1 MRKLNFLLGMLIPLI
16 GFSQWTQLGSTLEG
30 VPDINNSSTHFGY
43 STALSADGTTMV
55 VGAPYGGGVSI
66 HNNNSYVEVY
76 RFIEDE
82 WQLLGD
88 KIEGDDAFHLLGN
101 RAPTETGQSVSISYD
116 GNTIAIGETNFYT
129 IHEDQ
134 LTPRNGRVRIFHF
147 TDDNWEQVGDDIMG
161 VFIDNNGNYN
171 LFDSGHEN
179 FGSSVKLSSDGSIV
193 AIADDNYT
201 HNDVNKVRIFHNN
214 NNNNNNNNQW
224 TPMGNTLYG
233 EADDEGF
240 GRSID
245 LSSNGMIL
253 AVGAPLGATP
263 NVPGNDAGYVKI
275 YEYQTDNWELIGRI
289 DGLES
294 DDGWGRGNFAGAS
307 VALSHDGSIVAFSGS
322 QYRNNEGSFVGNVRV
337 YQNVSGNW
345 EQVANMLEGGKS
357 TYYDTKAMV
366 ALSADGS
373 KLAVGTAV
381 SNTRKVEIFEN
392 INNEWE
398 LVDEAISGTPNLGVN
413 TLFGQVLDLSADGS
427 ITAVSDFLENVEGI
441 SVGTVKVYQNCNLT
455 NISVASEGADAFC
468 SGGSTTL
475 SALIEQ
481 DYYVEKSTINWY
493 TTETATEPVF
503 VSSIYDTPTL
513 TETTSFWVEAI
524 SPTGCPS
531 ERVEVIVV
539 VNDKTE
545 PTISFSY
552 PEVCTTETA
561 VQPIL
566 ATDFISGGEFY
577 ATGGIAVN
585 PTTGVIDASNS
596 TSGTY
601 TIFYEVEENF
611 EECTDNGTY
620 EFEVTVKACE
630 IQRGISPN
638 GDNLNDFFDLSS
650 LDVKKLNIYNRYG
663 SEVYSKN
670 NYTNQ
675 WGGQDNNDNALPTG
689 TYFFSIAKNNGE
701 ALTGWVYIN
710 REK

>member
-1 MRKLNFLLGMLIPLI
+1 MRRFTYLLTILIPLVSF
-16 GFSQWTQLGSTLEG
+16 GQWTQLGSTLEG

-55 VGAPYGGGVSI
+55 VGAPYGGGGGG

-82 WQLLGD
+82 WQLLGN

-101 RAPTETGQSVSISYD
+101 RAPTETGQSVSISHD

-129 IHEDQ
+129 IFEDQ
-134 LTPRNGRVRIFHF
+134 LTPWNGRVRIFHF
-147 TDDNWEQVGDDIMG
+147 TNGDWEQVGNDIMN
-161 VFIDNNGNYN
+161 VSIDSNGNYD
-171 LFDSGHEN
+171 LFDTGHEN
-179 FGSSVKLSSDGSIV
+179 FGSSVKLSGDGSIV

-201 HNDVNKVRIFHNN
+201 HNDINKVKVFQNI
-214 NNNNNNNNQW
+214 NNQW

-233 EADDEGF
+233 EIDDESF
-240 GRSID
+240 GGSID

-253 AVGAPLGATP
+253 AVGAPFGATP
-263 NVPGNDAGYVKI
+263 NVPGIDAGYVKI

-307 VALSHDGSIVAFSGS
+307 VALSHDGSIIAFSGS

-357 TYYDTKAMV
+357 SYYDTKAMV

-373 KLAVGTAV
+373 KLAIGTAV

-398 LVDEAISGTPNLGVN
+398 LVDEAILPTVESNFN
-413 TLFGQVLDLSADGS
+413 NFFGQVLSLSADGS
-427 ITAVSDFLENVEGI
+427 IAAVSNFGFTTEEGI
-441 SVGTVKVYQNCNLT
+441 RVGDVVVYQNCNLT
-455 NISVASEGADAFC
+455 NISVASEGTDAFC
-468 SGGSTTL
+468 SGGNTTL

-481 DYYVEKSTINWY
+481 DYYVEESTINWY

-503 VSSIYDTPTL
+503 VSSTYNTSSL
-513 TETTSFWVEAI
+513 TETTSFWVEVI

-539 VNDKTE
+539 VTDKTE
-545 PTISFSY
+545 PTIAFSY

-577 ATGGIAVN
+577 ATGGITVN

-611 EECTDNGTY
+611 EDCTDTGTY
-620 EFEVTVKACE
+620 EFEVIVKACE

-650 LDVKKLNIYNRYG
+650 LDIKKLNIYNRYG
-663 SEVYSKN
+663 AEVYSKN

-710 REK
+710 REE